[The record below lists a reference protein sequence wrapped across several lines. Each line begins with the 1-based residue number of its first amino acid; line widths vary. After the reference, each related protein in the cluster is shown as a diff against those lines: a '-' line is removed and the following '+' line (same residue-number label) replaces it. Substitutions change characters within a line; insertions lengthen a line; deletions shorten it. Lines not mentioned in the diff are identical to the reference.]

1 MPPPRSSNVP
11 GSNFKWNPQAPNE
24 ITPTGGKGQYGGAF
38 DDYGHHFYCSN
49 RNPLMFTVMPYEAML
64 RNPHA
69 GITQVHEDIATP
81 GAETRVYPLQI
92 THTTAD
98 AHAGTNTACS
108 GLGVYRGHL
117 MPELKNNV
125 FVPDPTGQLVTR
137 YKIEP
142 NGASLKATRV
152 GDRTEFFRSSDE
164 WSRPVNFTTGPDG
177 AIYICDIYRRWIDHA
192 RFFPEEFVKTHDMR
206 QGENHGRIWRVVP
219 KGTQKLVA
227 KTPGQYHAIPEV
239 GWGDVPAEHADRA
252 LFLKVPAITDAGEL
266 AAILTKHADDPW
278 MAKMVASAS
287 SKQMGR
293 VLSQLGDS
301 FFSTFS
307 ETAAPPSAPSPPDR
321 SPMPRPMTSKRCS
334 RFCKNNPANSSG
346 GSPPCSK
353 VSPDCP
359 KATKT
364 PPRRSPRSNPRS
376 TPSSPIPNHR
386 SISASPCCRC
396 FPRASGPPSSR

>member
-1 MPPPRSSNVP
+1 
-11 GSNFKWNPQAPNE
+11 
-24 ITPTGGKGQYGGAF
+24 
-38 DDYGHHFYCSN
+38 
-49 RNPLMFTVMPYEAML
+49 
-64 RNPHA
+64 
-69 GITQVHEDIATP
+69 
-81 GAETRVYPLQI
+81 
-92 THTTAD
+92 
-98 AHAGTNTACS
+98 
-108 GLGVYRGHL
+108 
-117 MPELKNNV
+117 
-125 FVPDPTGQLVTR
+125 VPDPTGQLVTR

-307 ETAAPPSAPSPPDR
+307 ESRSTTVRTFAAGALADAEADDVKALLTLLQKQPGELLWW
-321 SPMPRPMTSKRCS
+321 K
-334 RFCKNNPANSSG
+334 PALLQG
-346 GSPPCSK
+346 LARL
-353 VSPDCP
+353 P
-359 KATKT
+359 KGHEDAAK
-364 PPRRSPRSNPRS
+364 RSPRSNPRL
-376 TPSSPIPNHR
+376 TPSSPIPKHR
-386 SISASPCCRC
+386 LINASPCCRC